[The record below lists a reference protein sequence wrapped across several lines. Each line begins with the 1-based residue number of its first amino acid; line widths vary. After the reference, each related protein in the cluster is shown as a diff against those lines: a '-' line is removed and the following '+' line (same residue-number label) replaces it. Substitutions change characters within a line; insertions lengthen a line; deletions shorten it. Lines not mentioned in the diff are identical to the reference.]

1 MAEVLPTTAAQT
13 ATTPTAQQGPISTR
27 IKENVKERLVSF
39 KSGIRMGEFSGS
51 LGDLGTLLP
60 ILLSLSLTG
69 QVDLTAS
76 LIFGGVWNIVT
87 GIVFRMPM
95 CVQPMKCKSSFFFLS
110 NFLEWLCATIFFL
123 AAVER
128 FRGSFLNV
136 SCPLSFFFLSI
147 AIAAIA
153 LTNKMSRGAV
163 MGAGMSVSTVI
174 MILGLTRTIYLVKR
188 YTPIAVIRGIQL
200 GTAISFGGKAADLVL
215 KAHSFGGEGWDWA
228 NNYEWACVA
237 FIIVF
242 LFYYRAKRIPTAII
256 IFMLGLIIAFIK
268 LYTNPPPLV
277 VYPKIG
283 IYTVSTIVP
292 TPEEFKHGF
301 LSAGLGQI
309 PLTALNSVIALAA
322 LANDLF
328 PEKPAGTPT
337 ISVSIGAM
345 NLIGCFFG
353 SIPFCHGSGGLAAQ
367 YRFGARSEVSIIILG
382 SLKIFFGLFFG
393 SSLSGLIACFP
404 TAILGVMLFVSGI
417 ELGAVARTVN
427 DGVYDDQKRHAN
439 FIVMITTAGMLV
451 GFKNDGIGFLGGM
464 VAAGCFY
471 LAVRFGGSMDD
482 DNTGVVMVQQQQ
494 VGHLH
499 ATTQDSIPASRGSD
513 DEDHSSIRKVPVQTE
528 QQPRA

>member
-1 MAEVLPTTAAQT
+1 MAEVLPT
-13 ATTPTAQQGPISTR
+13 ATTVPAAQQGSYSTR
-27 IKENVKERLVSF
+27 VKENVKERLSSF
-39 KSGIRMGEFSGS
+39 KSGIRLGEFSGS

-87 GIVFRMPM
+87 GIIFRMPM
-95 CVQPMKCKSSFFFLS
+95 CVQPMKS
-110 NFLEWLCATIFFL
+110 
-123 AAVER
+123 
-128 FRGSFLNV
+128 
-136 SCPLSFFFLSI
+136 
-147 AIAAIA
+147 IAAIA
-153 LTNKMSRGAV
+153 LTNKMSMGSV
-163 MGAGMSVSTVI
+163 MGAGMSVSAFITF
-174 MILGLTRTIYLVKR
+174 LGVTRTIHLVKR
-188 YTPIAVIRGIQL
+188 YTPVAVIRGIQL
-200 GTAISFGGKAADLVL
+200 GTAVSFGGKAADLIL
-215 KAHSFGGEGWDWA
+215 KANSFGGEGWDWA
-228 NNYEWACVA
+228 NNYEWACVS

-256 IFMLGLIIAFIK
+256 IFMIGLIIAFIK
-268 LYTNPPPLV
+268 LYTNPPAKV

-301 LSAGLGQI
+301 LSAGLGQF

-328 PEKPAGTPT
+328 PEKPAGTPA
-337 ISVSIGAM
+337 ISMSIGAM

-382 SLKIFFGLFFG
+382 ILKIFFGLFFG
-393 SSLSGLIACFP
+393 SSLSGLIQCFP

-464 VAAGCFY
+464 VGAGCFY
-471 LAVRFGGSMDD
+471 LAARFGGSMDD
-482 DNTGVVMVQQQQ
+482 DNTGVLTQQQQ
-494 VGHLH
+494 EEQNQQLH
-499 ATTQDSIPASRGSD
+499 AAAHGSD

-528 QQPRA
+528 EQPRA

>member
-1 MAEVLPTTAAQT
+1 
-13 ATTPTAQQGPISTR
+13 
-27 IKENVKERLVSF
+27 
-39 KSGIRMGEFSGS
+39 
-51 LGDLGTLLP
+51 
-60 ILLSLSLTG
+60 
-69 QVDLTAS
+69 
-76 LIFGGVWNIVT
+76 
-87 GIVFRMPM
+87 
-95 CVQPMKCKSSFFFLS
+95 
-110 NFLEWLCATIFFL
+110 
-123 AAVER
+123 
-128 FRGSFLNV
+128 
-136 SCPLSFFFLSI
+136 
-147 AIAAIA
+147 IAAIA
-153 LTNKMSRGAV
+153 LTNKMSMGAV
-163 MGAGMSVSTVI
+163 MGAGMSVSAII
-174 MILGLTRTIYLVKR
+174 MVLGITRTIYLVK
-188 YTPIAVIRGIQL
+188 PV
-200 GTAISFGGKAADLVL
+200 SFGGKAAELVL
-215 KAHSFGGEGWDWA
+215 KANSFGGEGWDWA

-242 LFYYRAKRIPTAII
+242 LFYYRAKRVPTAII
-256 IFMLGLIIAFIK
+256 IFMIGLIIAFIK
-268 LYTNPPPLV
+268 LYTNPPPKV

-283 IYTVSTIVP
+283 VYTISTVVP

-353 SIPFCHGSGGLAAQ
+353 SMPFCHGSGGLAAQ
-367 YRFGARSEVSIIILG
+367 YRFGARTEVSIIILG
-382 SLKIFFGLFFG
+382 TLKIFFGLFFG
-393 SSLSGLIACFP
+393 SSLSGLIQCFP

-471 LAVRFGGSMDD
+471 LAARFGGSMDD
-482 DNTGVVMVQQQQ
+482 DNTGVMVQQQQ
-494 VGHLH
+494 DGHPH
-499 ATTQDSIPASRGSD
+499 AATQDSLPASHRSD
-513 DEDHSSIRKVPVQTE
+513 DEDNSSIRKVPVQTE

>member
-1 MAEVLPTTAAQT
+1 MAEVLPTAT
-13 ATTPTAQQGPISTR
+13 ATPVAQQDSSYSTR
-27 IKENVKERLVSF
+27 VKENVKERLTSF
-39 KSGIRMGEFSGS
+39 KSGIRLGELSGS

-95 CVQPMKCKSSFFFLS
+95 CVQPMKS
-110 NFLEWLCATIFFL
+110 
-123 AAVER
+123 
-128 FRGSFLNV
+128 
-136 SCPLSFFFLSI
+136 
-147 AIAAIA
+147 IAAIA
-153 LTNKMSRGAV
+153 LTNKMSMGSV
-163 MGAGMSVSTVI
+163 MGAGMSVSAVI
-174 MILGLTRTIYLVKR
+174 MVLGLTRTIYLVKR

-200 GTAISFGGKAADLVL
+200 GTAVSFGGKAAELIL
-215 KAHSFGGEGWDWA
+215 KANSFGGEGWDWA
-228 NNYEWACVA
+228 NNYEWACVT

-242 LFYYRAKRIPTAII
+242 LFYYRSKRIPTAII

-268 LYTNPPPLV
+268 LYTNPPAKV

-283 IYTVSTIVP
+283 VYTVSTIVP

-337 ISVSIGAM
+337 IAVSIGAM

-353 SIPFCHGSGGLAAQ
+353 SMPFCHGSGGLAAQ
-367 YRFGARSEVSIIILG
+367 YRFGARTEVSIIILG
-382 SLKIFFGLFFG
+382 ILKIFFGLFFG

-439 FIVMITTAGMLV
+439 FIVMITTASMLV

-464 VAAGCFY
+464 VGAGCFY
-471 LAVRFGGSMDD
+471 LAARFGGSMDE
-482 DNTGVVMVQQQQ
+482 DNTGVLGQQQDQ
-494 VGHLH
+494 HGH
-499 ATTQDSIPASRGSD
+499 ATTQDTLPASRGSD
-513 DEDHSSIRKVPVQTE
+513 DEDQSSIRKVPVETE

>member
-1 MAEVLPTTAAQT
+1 MAEVLPTANTSADASY
-13 ATTPTAQQGPISTR
+13 STR
-27 IKENVKERLVSF
+27 VKENVKERLTTF
-39 KSGIRMGEFSGS
+39 KSGLRVSEFSGS

-87 GIVFRMPM
+87 GVVFRMPM
-95 CVQPMKCKSSFFFLS
+95 CVQPMKS
-110 NFLEWLCATIFFL
+110 
-123 AAVER
+123 
-128 FRGSFLNV
+128 
-136 SCPLSFFFLSI
+136 
-147 AIAAIA
+147 IAAIA
-153 LTNKMSRGAV
+153 LTNKMSMGSV
-163 MGAGMSVSTVI
+163 MGAGMSVSAII
-174 MILGLTRTIYLVKR
+174 MFLGITRTIYLVKK

-200 GTAISFGGKAADLVL
+200 GTAVSFGGKAAELVL
-215 KAHSFGGEGWDWA
+215 KARSFGGEGWDWA

-237 FIIVF
+237 FVIVF

-256 IFMLGLIIAFIK
+256 IFFLGLIIAFIK
-268 LYTNPPPLV
+268 LYTNPPADV

-283 IYTVSTIVP
+283 VYTVSTVVP

-328 PEKPAGTPT
+328 PDRPAGTPT
-337 ISVSIGAM
+337 ISISIGLM
-345 NLIGCFFG
+345 NLVGCFFG

-367 YRFGARSEVSIIILG
+367 YRFGARSEVSIILLG
-382 SLKIFFGLFFG
+382 TLKIFFGLFFG
-393 SSLSGLIACFP
+393 SSLSGLILCFP
-404 TAILGVMLFVSGI
+404 SAILGVMLFVSGI

-427 DGVYDDQKRHAN
+427 DGVHDDQKRHAN

-471 LAVRFGGSMDD
+471 LAARFGGSMDD
-482 DNTGVVMVQQQQ
+482 DNTGVMMQQQHQ
-494 VGHLH
+494 GQQYGT
-499 ATTQDSIPASRGSD
+499 ATIATQDSLPGSRGSD
-513 DEDHSSIRKVPVQTE
+513 DEDSSSIRKVPVQAE
-528 QQPRA
+528 QTARA